1 MNPQK
6 IKELEQKIGNLLYRQ
21 TVLYNEI
28 KLMESVLDEL
38 KKRNN
43 LSSPAENTVKTP
55 TEKPTERPV
64 EKPIERPTETPAEKT
79 TETPVITAPST
90 PKPQF
95 SLPTINRPKQ
105 PSDLEKIIGES
116 WINKIGILIVI
127 IGVAIG
133 AKYSI
138 ENELISPLTRII
150 LGYMMGIGLLGFGI
164 KLKPKFEDYSA
175 VLVSGSISIFYFIT
189 YFAYSFYDLI
199 PQALAFVMMLIFT
212 VFAVFTAIKYNR
224 VVIAHIGLI
233 GAYAVPF
240 LLSSGSGRVEILFS
254 YMLIINLGILFI
266 SIKRDWKTLHYS
278 AFFFTWLIYNSW
290 FINKFIGSDLQGYEV
305 LGLGFATAF
314 FLIFYGVSLFNNI
327 ISKEK
332 LDLINVVLILLN
344 SFIYFGFGY
353 GIFNNHPTLDIYLG
367 LFTLLNAAI
376 HFAVLYFI
384 RAKKLADTPL
394 FYSSLG
400 MVFTFI
406 TIAIPIQLNGSWV
419 TLLWIAQG
427 TILFWLGK
435 TKNIPIYEKISFPIL
450 GLSFLSFL
458 EDCYSYYHP
467 INLDINAFW
476 NINFLTGILAI
487 LGYGFV
493 VYLSRKHPEPEI
505 EKHSPFNSI
514 KSFYLPALLIL
525 TAYLTFRNEIAYFF
539 DYWYE
544 SSSIDMEDVTIVS
557 IDGESSDYNSS
568 DNQYNYNI
576 NIFKNIYLLVYSLIF
591 FGGMALLNFHKFK
604 NNVLGISAIAIG
616 LLVLF
621 AAQTFGVGELGEL
634 RYAYIN
640 GGSNKYFDVSFNYIL
655 IRYPLWSSIAF
666 ALWAI
671 SKNAKSII
679 ENAKFHIFL
688 DAVIY
693 ISILNFL
700 SNELITFMD
709 IAGYQDVF
717 KLGLSILWS
726 VYSLLLVG
734 LGIYQKKKHLR
745 IFALVLFGITLAKL
759 FLYDISNLSTISK
772 TVVLIVLGLLLLT
785 ISFLY
790 NKFKDDIGDETK
802 H

>member
-1 MNPQK
+1 MDPQK
-6 IKELEQKIGNLLYRQ
+6 INELEQRIGNLLYRQ
-21 TVLYNEI
+21 SVFYKEI
-28 KLMESVLDEL
+28 KQLENELAEL
-38 KKRNN
+38 KRQNN
-43 LSSPAENTVKTP
+43 FSSVSATNTVKTP
-55 TEKPTERPV
+55 VEKPTERPA
-64 EKPIERPTETPAEKT
+64 EKPIERPTEAPAEKT

-150 LGYMMGIGLLGFGI
+150 LGYLVGVGLLGFGI
-164 KLKPKFEDYSA
+164 KLKPKFEGYSA

-189 YFAYSFYDLI
+189 YFAYSFYNLI
-199 PQALAFVMMLIFT
+199 PQILAFAMMLIFT
-212 VFAVFTAIKYNR
+212 VFTVFAAIKYNR

-240 LLSSGSGRVEILFS
+240 LLSSGSGRVDILFS

-278 AFFFTWLIYNSW
+278 AFFFTWLIYGSW
-290 FINKFIGSDLQGYEV
+290 FADKSFYSSLQGYEA
-305 LGLGFATAF
+305 LGIGFATAF

-332 LDLINVVLILLN
+332 LDKINIILILLN

-353 GIFNNHPTLDIYLG
+353 GIFNSNTKLDTYLG
-367 LFTLLNAAI
+367 LFTLFNAVI
-376 HFAVLYFI
+376 HFVVLFFI
-384 RAKKLADTPL
+384 KSKKLADSTL
-394 FYSSLG
+394 FYSTLG

-406 TIAIPIQLNGSWV
+406 TIAIPIQLDGSWV

-427 TILFWLGK
+427 TILFWIGK
-435 TKNIPIYEKISFPIL
+435 TKNIPIYEKISLPIL
-450 GLSFLSFL
+450 GLSFLSLL
-458 EDCYSYYHP
+458 EDWSFYRYA
-467 INLDINAFW
+467 NNGDIQAFW

-493 VYLSRKHPEPEI
+493 VYLSRKHAETE
-505 EKHSPFNSI
+505 ENQKFSPFNAI
-514 KSFYLPALLIL
+514 KSFYLPALLVL
-525 TAYLTFRNEIAYFF
+525 TAYLTFRNEIAYYFN
-539 DYWYE
+539 YWLE
-544 SSSIDMEDVTIVS
+544 
-557 IDGESSDYNSS
+557 NSS
-568 DNQYNYNI
+568 LKGKEISEIDDYSLYNYDI
-576 NIFKNIYLLVYSLIF
+576 NVFKNIYLIAYSLVF
-591 FGGMALLNFHKFK
+591 FGGLALLNFHKFK
-604 NNVLGISAIAIG
+604 NKVLGISAIVIG
-616 LLVLF
+616 LLTLLS
-621 AAQTFGVGELGEL
+621 AQTFGLEELGEL

-640 GGSNKYFDVSFNYIL
+640 GGSNEYFDVNFNYIL
-655 IRYPLWSSIAF
+655 VRYLLWGSVAF

-671 SKNAKSII
+671 FKNAKSII
-679 ENAKFHIFL
+679 ENTKFHIFL
-688 DAVIY
+688 EMVIH

-700 SNELITFMD
+700 SNELVTWMD
-709 IAGYQDVF
+709 IAGYQDIF

-726 VYSLLLVG
+726 VYSLLLVS
-734 LGIYQKKKHLR
+734 LGIYKKKKYLR
-745 IFALVLFGITLAKL
+745 ISALVLFGVTLAKL

-772 TVVLIVLGLLLLT
+772 TVVLIVLGLLLLI

-790 NKFKDDIGDETK
+790 NKFKDKIGDETK

>member
-1 MNPQK
+1 MDPQK
-6 IKELEQKIGNLLYRQ
+6 INELEQRIGNLLYRQ
-21 TVLYNEI
+21 SVFYKEI
-28 KLMESVLDEL
+28 KQLENELVEL
-38 KKRNN
+38 KRQSNF
-43 LSSPAENTVKTP
+43 SSVSATNTVKTP
-55 TEKPTERPV
+55 VEKPTERLV
-64 EKPIERPTETPAEKT
+64 EKPIERPTEAPAEKT

-150 LGYMMGIGLLGFGI
+150 LGYLVGIGLLSFGI
-164 KLKPKFEDYSA
+164 KLKPKFEGYSA
-175 VLVSGSISIFYFIT
+175 VLVIGSISIFYFIT
-189 YFAYSFYDLI
+189 YFAYSFYNLI
-199 PQALAFVMMLIFT
+199 PQILAFAMMLIFT
-212 VFAVFTAIKYNR
+212 VFTVFAAIKYNR

-240 LLSSGSGRVEILFS
+240 LLSSGSGRVDILFS

-278 AFFFTWLIYNSW
+278 AFFFTWLIYGSW
-290 FINKFIGSDLQGYEV
+290 FADKSFYSSLQGYEA
-305 LGLGFATAF
+305 LGIGFATAF

-332 LDLINVVLILLN
+332 LDKINIILILLN

-353 GIFNNHPTLDIYLG
+353 GIFNSNTKLDTYLG
-367 LFTLLNAAI
+367 LFTLFNAVI
-376 HFAVLYFI
+376 HFVVLFFI
-384 RAKKLADTPL
+384 KSKKLADSTL
-394 FYSSLG
+394 FYSTLG

-406 TIAIPIQLNGSWV
+406 TIAIPIQLDGSWV

-427 TILFWLGK
+427 TILFWIGK
-435 TKNIPIYEKISFPIL
+435 TKNIPIYEKISLPIL
-450 GLSFLSFL
+450 GLSFLSLL
-458 EDCYSYYHP
+458 EDWSFYRYA
-467 INLDINAFW
+467 NNGDIQAFW

-493 VYLSRKHPEPEI
+493 VYLSRKHAETE
-505 EKHSPFNSI
+505 ENQKFSPFNAI
-514 KSFYLPALLIL
+514 KSFYLPALLVL
-525 TAYLTFRNEIAYFF
+525 TAYLTFRNEIAYYFN
-539 DYWYE
+539 YWLE
-544 SSSIDMEDVTIVS
+544 
-557 IDGESSDYNSS
+557 NSS
-568 DNQYNYNI
+568 LKGKEISEIDDYSLYNYDI
-576 NIFKNIYLLVYSLIF
+576 NVFKNIYLIAYSLVF
-591 FGGMALLNFHKFK
+591 FGGLALLNFHKFK
-604 NNVLGISAIAIG
+604 NKVLGISAIVIG
-616 LLVLF
+616 LLTLLS
-621 AAQTFGVGELGEL
+621 AQTFGLEELGEL

-640 GGSNKYFDVSFNYIL
+640 GGSNEYFDVNFNYIL
-655 IRYPLWSSIAF
+655 VRYLLWGSVAF

-671 SKNAKSII
+671 FKNTKSII
-679 ENAKFHIFL
+679 ENTKFHIFL
-688 DAVIY
+688 EMVIH

-700 SNELITFMD
+700 SNELVTWMD
-709 IAGYQDVF
+709 IAGYQDIF

-726 VYSLLLVG
+726 VYSLLLVS
-734 LGIYQKKKHLR
+734 LGIYKKKKYLR
-745 IFALVLFGITLAKL
+745 ISALVLFGVTLAKL

-772 TVVLIVLGLLLLT
+772 TVVLIVLGLLLLI

-790 NKFKDDIGDETK
+790 NKFKDKISDETK

>member
-1 MNPQK
+1 MDPQK
-6 IKELEQKIGNLLYRQ
+6 INELEQRIGNLLYRQ
-21 TVLYNEI
+21 SVFYKEI
-28 KLMESVLDEL
+28 KQLENELAEL
-38 KKRNN
+38 KRQSNF
-43 LSSPAENTVKTP
+43 SSVSAVNTVKTP
-55 TEKPTERPV
+55 A
-64 EKPIERPTETPAEKT
+64 EKPIERPTEAPAEKT

-138 ENELISPLTRII
+138 ENELIGPLKRII
-150 LGYMMGIGLLGFGI
+150 LGYLVGVGLLGFGI
-164 KLKPKFEDYSA
+164 KLKPKFEGYSA

-189 YFAYSFYDLI
+189 YFAYSFYNLI
-199 PQALAFVMMLIFT
+199 PQILAFAMMLIFT
-212 VFAVFTAIKYNR
+212 VFTVFAAIKYNR

-240 LLSSGSGRVEILFS
+240 LLSSGSGRVDILFS

-278 AFFFTWLIYNSW
+278 AFFFTWLIYGSW
-290 FINKFIGSDLQGYEV
+290 FADKSFYSSLQGYEA
-305 LGLGFATAF
+305 LGIGFATAF

-332 LDLINVVLILLN
+332 LDKINIILILLN

-353 GIFNNHPTLDIYLG
+353 GIFNSNTKLDTYLG
-367 LFTLLNAAI
+367 LFTLFNAVI
-376 HFAVLYFI
+376 HFVVLFFI
-384 RAKKLADTPL
+384 KSKKLADSTL
-394 FYSSLG
+394 FYSTLG

-406 TIAIPIQLNGSWV
+406 TIAIPIQLDGSWV

-427 TILFWLGK
+427 TILFWIGK
-435 TKNIPIYEKISFPIL
+435 TKNIPIYEKISLPIL
-450 GLSFLSFL
+450 GLSFLSLL
-458 EDCYSYYHP
+458 EDWSFYRYA
-467 INLDINAFW
+467 NNGDIQAFW

-493 VYLSRKHPEPEI
+493 VSLSRKHAETE
-505 EKHSPFNSI
+505 ENQKFSPFNAI
-514 KSFYLPALLIL
+514 KSFYLPALLVL
-525 TAYLTFRNEIAYFF
+525 TAYLTFRNEIAYYFN
-539 DYWYE
+539 YWLE
-544 SSSIDMEDVTIVS
+544 
-557 IDGESSDYNSS
+557 NSS
-568 DNQYNYNI
+568 LKGKEISEIDDYSLYNYDI
-576 NIFKNIYLLVYSLIF
+576 NVFKNIYLIAYSLVF
-591 FGGMALLNFHKFK
+591 FGGLALLNFHKFK
-604 NNVLGISAIAIG
+604 NKVLGISAIVIG
-616 LLVLF
+616 LLTLLS
-621 AAQTFGVGELGEL
+621 AQTFGLEELGEL

-640 GGSNKYFDVSFNYIL
+640 GGSNEYFDVNFNYIL
-655 IRYPLWSSIAF
+655 VRYLLWSTIGF
-666 ALWAI
+666 TLWVI
-671 SKNAKSII
+671 FKNTKSII
-679 ENAKFHIFL
+679 ENTKFHIFL
-688 DAVIY
+688 EMVIH

-700 SNELITFMD
+700 SNELVTWMD
-709 IAGYQDVF
+709 IAGYQDIF

-726 VYSLLLVG
+726 VYSLLLVS
-734 LGIYQKKKHLR
+734 LGIYKKKKYLR
-745 IFALVLFGITLAKL
+745 ISALVLFGVTLAKL

-772 TVVLIVLGLLLLT
+772 TVVLIVLGLLLLI

-790 NKFKDDIGDETK
+790 NKFKDKIGDETK

>member
-1 MNPQK
+1 MDPQK
-6 IKELEQKIGNLLYRQ
+6 INELEQRIGNLLYRQ
-21 TVLYNEI
+21 SVFYKEI
-28 KLMESVLDEL
+28 KQLENELAEL
-38 KKRNN
+38 KRQNN
-43 LSSPAENTVKTP
+43 FSSVSATNTVKTP
-55 TEKPTERPV
+55 VEKPTERPA
-64 EKPIERPTETPAEKT
+64 EKPIERPTEAPAEKT

-150 LGYMMGIGLLGFGI
+150 LGYLVGVGLLGFGI
-164 KLKPKFEDYSA
+164 KLKPKFEGYSA

-189 YFAYSFYDLI
+189 YFAYSFYNLI
-199 PQALAFVMMLIFT
+199 PQVLAFVMMLIFT
-212 VFAVFTAIKYNR
+212 VFTVFAAIKYNR

-240 LLSSGSGRVEILFS
+240 LLSSGSGRVDILFS

-278 AFFFTWLIYNSW
+278 AFFFTWLIYGSW
-290 FINKFIGSDLQGYEV
+290 FADKSFYSSLQGYEA
-305 LGLGFATAF
+305 LGTGFATAF

-332 LDLINVVLILLN
+332 LDKINIILILLN

-353 GIFNNHPTLDIYLG
+353 GIFNSNTKLDTYLG
-367 LFTLLNAAI
+367 LFTLFNAVI
-376 HFAVLYFI
+376 HFVVLFFI
-384 RAKKLADTPL
+384 KSKKLADSTL
-394 FYSSLG
+394 FYSTLG

-406 TIAIPIQLNGSWV
+406 TIAIPIQLDGSWV

-427 TILFWLGK
+427 TILFWIGK
-435 TKNIPIYEKISFPIL
+435 TKNIPIYEKISLPIL
-450 GLSFLSFL
+450 GLSFFSLL
-458 EDCYSYYHP
+458 EDWRFYHYVN
-467 INLDINAFW
+467 NLDVHAFW

-493 VYLSRKHPEPEI
+493 VYLSRKHAETE
-505 EKHSPFNSI
+505 ENQKFSPFNAI

-525 TAYLTFRNEIAYFF
+525 TAYLTFRNEIAYYFN
-539 DYWYE
+539 YWLE
-544 SSSIDMEDVTIVS
+544 
-557 IDGESSDYNSS
+557 NSS
-568 DNQYNYNI
+568 LKGKEISEIDEYSLYNYDI
-576 NIFKNIYLLVYSLIF
+576 NVFKNIYLIAYSLVF
-591 FGGMALLNFHKFK
+591 FGGLALLNFHKFK
-604 NNVLGISAIAIG
+604 NKVLGISAIVIG
-616 LLVLF
+616 LLTLLS
-621 AAQTFGVGELGEL
+621 AQTFGLEELGEL

-640 GGSNKYFDVSFNYIL
+640 GGSNEYFDVNFNYIL
-655 IRYPLWSSIAF
+655 VRYLLWGSVAF

-671 SKNAKSII
+671 FKNTKSII
-679 ENAKFHIFL
+679 ENTKFHIFL
-688 DAVIY
+688 EMVIH

-700 SNELITFMD
+700 SNELVTWMD
-709 IAGYQDVF
+709 IAGYQDIF

-726 VYSLLLVG
+726 VYSLLLVS
-734 LGIYQKKKHLR
+734 LGIYKKKKYLR
-745 IFALVLFGITLAKL
+745 ISALVLFGVTLAKL

-772 TVVLIVLGLLLLT
+772 TVVLIVLGLLLLI

-790 NKFKDDIGDETK
+790 NKFKDKIGDETK

>member
-1 MNPQK
+1 MDPQK
-6 IKELEQKIGNLLYRQ
+6 INELEQRIGNLLYRQ
-21 TVLYNEI
+21 SVFYKEI
-28 KLMESVLDEL
+28 KQLENELAEL
-38 KKRNN
+38 KRQSNF
-43 LSSPAENTVKTP
+43 SSVSAANTVKTP
-55 TEKPTERPV
+55 AEKPTERPV

-150 LGYMMGIGLLGFGI
+150 LGYLMGIGLLGFGI
-164 KLKPKFEDYSA
+164 KLKPKFEGYSA

-189 YFAYSFYDLI
+189 YFAYSFYNLI
-199 PQALAFVMMLIFT
+199 PQILAFAMMLIFT
-212 VFAVFTAIKYNR
+212 VFTVFAAIKYNR

-240 LLSSGSGRVEILFS
+240 LLSSGSGRVDILFS

-278 AFFFTWLIYNSW
+278 AFFFTWLIYGSW
-290 FINKFIGSDLQGYEV
+290 FADKSFYSSLQGYEA
-305 LGLGFATAF
+305 LGIGFATAF

-332 LDLINVVLILLN
+332 LDKINIILILLN

-353 GIFNNHPTLDIYLG
+353 GIFNSNTKLDTYIG
-367 LFTLLNAAI
+367 LFTLFNAVI
-376 HFAVLYFI
+376 HFVVLFFI
-384 RAKKLADTPL
+384 KSKKLADSTL
-394 FYSSLG
+394 FYSTLG

-406 TIAIPIQLNGSWV
+406 TIAIPIQLDGSWV

-427 TILFWLGK
+427 TILFWIGK
-435 TKNIPIYEKISFPIL
+435 TKNIPIYEKISLPIL
-450 GLSFLSFL
+450 GLSFLSLL
-458 EDCYSYYHP
+458 EDWSFYRYA
-467 INLDINAFW
+467 NNGDIQAFW

-493 VYLSRKHPEPEI
+493 VYLSRKHDETE
-505 EKHSPFNSI
+505 ENQKFSPFNAI
-514 KSFYLPALLIL
+514 KSFYLPALLVL
-525 TAYLTFRNEIAYFF
+525 TAYLTFRNEIAYYFN
-539 DYWYE
+539 YWLE
-544 SSSIDMEDVTIVS
+544 
-557 IDGESSDYNSS
+557 NSS
-568 DNQYNYNI
+568 LKGKEISEIDDYSLYNYDI
-576 NIFKNIYLLVYSLIF
+576 NVFKNIYLIAYSLVF
-591 FGGMALLNFHKFK
+591 FGGLALLNFHKFK
-604 NNVLGISAIAIG
+604 NKVLGISAIVIG
-616 LLVLF
+616 LLTLLS
-621 AAQTFGVGELGEL
+621 AQTFGLEELGEL

-640 GGSNKYFDVSFNYIL
+640 GGSNEYFDVNFNYIL
-655 IRYPLWSSIAF
+655 VRYLLWGSVAF

-671 SKNAKSII
+671 FKNTKSII
-679 ENAKFHIFL
+679 ENTKFHIFL
-688 DAVIY
+688 EMVIH

-700 SNELITFMD
+700 SNELVTWMD
-709 IAGYQDVF
+709 IAGYQDIF

-726 VYSLLLVG
+726 VYSLLLVS
-734 LGIYQKKKHLR
+734 LGIYKKKKYLR
-745 IFALVLFGITLAKL
+745 ISALVLFGVTLAKL

-772 TVVLIVLGLLLLT
+772 TVVLIVLGLLLLI

-790 NKFKDDIGDETK
+790 NKFKDKIGDETK

>member
-1 MNPQK
+1 MDPQK
-6 IKELEQKIGNLLYRQ
+6 INELEQRIGNLLYRQ
-21 TVLYNEI
+21 SVFYKEI
-28 KLMESVLDEL
+28 KQLENELAEL
-38 KKRNN
+38 KRQSNF
-43 LSSPAENTVKTP
+43 SSVSATNTVKTP
-55 TEKPTERPV
+55 AEKPTERPV

-127 IGVAIG
+127 SGVAIG

-138 ENELISPLTRII
+138 ENEVISPLTRII
-150 LGYMMGIGLLGFGI
+150 LGYLVGIGLLGFGI
-164 KLKPKFEDYSA
+164 KLKPKFEGYSA

-189 YFAYSFYDLI
+189 YFAYSFYNLI
-199 PQALAFVMMLIFT
+199 PQILAFAMMLIFT
-212 VFAVFTAIKYNR
+212 VFTVFAAIKYNR

-240 LLSSGSGRVEILFS
+240 LLSSGSGRVDILFS

-278 AFFFTWLIYNSW
+278 AFFFTWLIYGSW
-290 FINKFIGSDLQGYEV
+290 FADKSFYSSLQGYEA
-305 LGLGFATAF
+305 LGIGFATAF

-332 LDLINVVLILLN
+332 LDKINIILILLN

-353 GIFNNHPTLDIYLG
+353 GIFNSNTKLDTYLG
-367 LFTLLNAAI
+367 LFTLFNAVI
-376 HFAVLYFI
+376 HFVVLFFI
-384 RAKKLADTPL
+384 KSKKLADSTL
-394 FYSSLG
+394 FYSTLG

-406 TIAIPIQLNGSWV
+406 TIAIPIQLDGSWV

-427 TILFWLGK
+427 TILFWIGK
-435 TKNIPIYEKISFPIL
+435 TKNIPIYEKISLPIL
-450 GLSFLSFL
+450 GLSFLSLL
-458 EDCYSYYHP
+458 EDWSFYRYA
-467 INLDINAFW
+467 NNGDIQAFW

-493 VYLSRKHPEPEI
+493 VYLSRKHAETE
-505 EKHSPFNSI
+505 ENQKFSPFNAI
-514 KSFYLPALLIL
+514 KSFYLPALLVL
-525 TAYLTFRNEIAYFF
+525 TAYLTFRNEIAYYFN
-539 DYWYE
+539 YWLE
-544 SSSIDMEDVTIVS
+544 
-557 IDGESSDYNSS
+557 NSS
-568 DNQYNYNI
+568 LKGKEISEIDDYSLYNYDI
-576 NIFKNIYLLVYSLIF
+576 NIFKNIYLLAYSLVF
-591 FGGMALLNFHKFK
+591 FGGLALLNFHKFK
-604 NNVLGISAIAIG
+604 NKVLGISAIVIG
-616 LLVLF
+616 LLTLLSV
-621 AAQTFGVGELGEL
+621 QTFGLEELGEL

-640 GGSNKYFDVSFNYIL
+640 GGSNKYFDINFNYIL
-655 IRYPLWSSIAF
+655 VRYLLWGSVAF

-671 SKNAKSII
+671 FKNTKSII
-679 ENAKFHIFL
+679 ENTKFHIFL
-688 DAVIY
+688 EMVIH

-700 SNELITFMD
+700 SNELVTWMD
-709 IAGYQDVF
+709 IAGYQDIF

-726 VYSLLLVG
+726 VYSLLLVS
-734 LGIYQKKKHLR
+734 LGIYKKKKYLR
-745 IFALVLFGITLAKL
+745 IYALVLFGVTLAKL

-772 TVVLIVLGLLLLT
+772 TIVLIVLGLLLLI

-790 NKFKDDIGDETK
+790 NKFKDKISDETK

>member
-1 MNPQK
+1 MDPQK
-6 IKELEQKIGNLLYRQ
+6 INELEQRIGNLLYRQ
-21 TVLYNEI
+21 SVFYKEI
-28 KLMESVLDEL
+28 KQLENELAEL
-38 KKRNN
+38 KRQSNF
-43 LSSPAENTVKTP
+43 SSVSAANTVKTP
-55 TEKPTERPV
+55 AEKPTERPV

-150 LGYMMGIGLLGFGI
+150 LGYLVGIGLLGFGI
-164 KLKPKFEDYSA
+164 KLKPKFEGYSA

-189 YFAYSFYDLI
+189 YFAYSFYNLI
-199 PQALAFVMMLIFT
+199 PQILAFAMMLIFT
-212 VFAVFTAIKYNR
+212 VFTVFAAIKYNR

-240 LLSSGSGRVEILFS
+240 LLSSGSGRVDILFS

-278 AFFFTWLIYNSW
+278 AFFFTWLIYGSW
-290 FINKFIGSDLQGYEV
+290 FADKSFYSSLQGYEA
-305 LGLGFATAF
+305 LGIGFATAF

-332 LDLINVVLILLN
+332 LDKINIILILLN

-353 GIFNNHPTLDIYLG
+353 GIFNSNTKLDTYLG
-367 LFTLLNAAI
+367 LFTLFNAVI
-376 HFAVLYFI
+376 HFVVLFFI
-384 RAKKLADTPL
+384 KSKKLADSTL
-394 FYSSLG
+394 FYSTLG

-406 TIAIPIQLNGSWV
+406 TIAIPIQLDGSWV

-427 TILFWLGK
+427 TILFWIGK
-435 TKNIPIYEKISFPIL
+435 TKNIPIYEKISLPIL
-450 GLSFLSFL
+450 GLSFLSLL
-458 EDCYSYYHP
+458 EDWSFYRYA
-467 INLDINAFW
+467 NNGDIQAFW

-493 VYLSRKHPEPEI
+493 VYLSRKHAETE
-505 EKHSPFNSI
+505 ENQKFSPFNAI
-514 KSFYLPALLIL
+514 KSFYLPALLVL
-525 TAYLTFRNEIAYFF
+525 TAYLTFRNEIAYYFN
-539 DYWYE
+539 YWYE
-544 SSSIDMEDVTIVS
+544 SSSLKGKEISEID
-557 IDGESSDYNSS
+557 DYSL
-568 DNQYNYNI
+568 YNYDI
-576 NIFKNIYLLVYSLIF
+576 NVFKNIYLIAYSLVF
-591 FGGMALLNFHKFK
+591 FGGLALLNFHKFK
-604 NNVLGISAIAIG
+604 NKVLGISAIVIG
-616 LLVLF
+616 LLTLLS
-621 AAQTFGVGELGEL
+621 AQTFGLEELGEL

-640 GGSNKYFDVSFNYIL
+640 EGSNEYFDVNFNYIL
-655 IRYPLWSSIAF
+655 VRYLLWGSVAF

-671 SKNAKSII
+671 FKNTKSII
-679 ENAKFHIFL
+679 ENTKFHIFL
-688 DAVIY
+688 EMVIH

-700 SNELITFMD
+700 SNELVTWMD
-709 IAGYQDVF
+709 IAGYQDIF

-726 VYSLLLVG
+726 VYSLLLVS
-734 LGIYQKKKHLR
+734 LGIYKKKKYLR
-745 IFALVLFGITLAKL
+745 ISALVLFGVTLAKL

-772 TVVLIVLGLLLLT
+772 TVVLIVLGLLLLI

-790 NKFKDDIGDETK
+790 NKFKDKISDETK

>member
-1 MNPQK
+1 MDPQK
-6 IKELEQKIGNLLYRQ
+6 INELEQRIGNLLYRQ
-21 TVLYNEI
+21 SVFYKEI
-28 KLMESVLDEL
+28 KQLENELAEL
-38 KKRNN
+38 KRQSNF
-43 LSSPAENTVKTP
+43 SSVSAANTVKTP
-55 TEKPTERPV
+55 VEKPTERPA
-64 EKPIERPTETPAEKT
+64 EKPTERPTEAPAEKT

-150 LGYMMGIGLLGFGI
+150 LGYLVGIGLLGFGI
-164 KLKPKFEDYSA
+164 KLKPKFEGYSA

-189 YFAYSFYDLI
+189 YFAYSFYNLI
-199 PQALAFVMMLIFT
+199 PQILAFVIMLIFT
-212 VFAVFTAIKYNR
+212 VFTVFAAIKYNR

-240 LLSSGSGRVEILFS
+240 LLSSGSGRVDILFS

-278 AFFFTWLIYNSW
+278 AFFFTWLIYGSW
-290 FINKFIGSDLQGYEV
+290 FADKSFYSSLQGYEA
-305 LGLGFATAF
+305 LGIGFATAF

-332 LDLINVVLILLN
+332 LDKINIILILLN

-353 GIFNNHPTLDIYLG
+353 GIFNSNTKLDTYLG
-367 LFTLLNAAI
+367 LFTLFNAVI
-376 HFAVLYFI
+376 HFVVLFFI
-384 RAKKLADTPL
+384 KSKKLADSTL
-394 FYSSLG
+394 FYSTLG

-406 TIAIPIQLNGSWV
+406 TIAIPIQLDGSWV

-427 TILFWLGK
+427 TILVWIGK
-435 TKNIPIYEKISFPIL
+435 TKNIPIYEKISLPIL
-450 GLSFLSFL
+450 GLSFLSLL
-458 EDCYSYYHP
+458 EDWSFYRYA
-467 INLDINAFW
+467 NNGDIQAFW

-493 VYLSRKHPEPEI
+493 VYLSRKHAETE
-505 EKHSPFNSI
+505 ENQKFSPFNAI
-514 KSFYLPALLIL
+514 KSFYLPALLVL
-525 TAYLTFRNEIAYFF
+525 TAYLTFRNEIAYYFN
-539 DYWYE
+539 YWYE
-544 SSSIDMEDVTIVS
+544 SSSLKGKEISEID
-557 IDGESSDYNSS
+557 DYSL
-568 DNQYNYNI
+568 YNYDI
-576 NIFKNIYLLVYSLIF
+576 NVFKNIYLIAYSLVF
-591 FGGMALLNFHKFK
+591 FGGLALLNFHKFK
-604 NNVLGISAIAIG
+604 NKVLGISAIVIG
-616 LLVLF
+616 LLTLLS
-621 AAQTFGVGELGEL
+621 AQTFGLEELGEL

-640 GGSNKYFDVSFNYIL
+640 GGSNEYFDVNFNYIL
-655 IRYPLWSSIAF
+655 VRYLLWGSVAF

-671 SKNAKSII
+671 FKNTKSII
-679 ENAKFHIFL
+679 ENTKFHIFL
-688 DAVIY
+688 EMVIH

-700 SNELITFMD
+700 SNELVTWMD
-709 IAGYQDVF
+709 IAGYQDIF

-726 VYSLLLVG
+726 VYSLLLVS
-734 LGIYQKKKHLR
+734 LGIYKKKKYLR
-745 IFALVLFGITLAKL
+745 ISALVLFGVTLAKL

-772 TVVLIVLGLLLLT
+772 TIVLIVLGLLLLI

-790 NKFKDDIGDETK
+790 NKFKDKIGDETK

>member
-6 IKELEQKIGNLLYRQ
+6 INELEQKIGNLLYRQ
-21 TVLYNEI
+21 TAIYNEI
-28 KLMESVLDEL
+28 KQLENVLAEL
-38 KKRNN
+38 KRQSNF
-43 LSSPAENTVKTP
+43 SSVSATNTVKTP
-55 TEKPTERPV
+55 TEKP
-64 EKPIERPTETPAEKT
+64 IERPTEAPAEKT

-116 WINKIGILIVI
+116 WINKIGILIVV

-150 LGYMMGIGLLGFGI
+150 LGYLVGVGLLGFGI
-164 KLKPKFEDYSA
+164 KLKPKFEGYSA

-189 YFAYSFYDLI
+189 YFAYSFYNLI
-199 PQALAFVMMLIFT
+199 PQILAFAMMLIFT
-212 VFAVFTAIKYNR
+212 VFTVFAAIKYNR

-240 LLSSGSGRVEILFS
+240 LLSSGSGRVDILFS

-266 SIKRDWKTLHYS
+266 SIKIDWKTLHYS
-278 AFFFTWLIYNSW
+278 AFFFTWLIYGSW
-290 FINKFIGSDLQGYEV
+290 FADKSFYSSLQGYEA
-305 LGLGFATAF
+305 LGIGFATAF
-314 FLIFYGVSLFNNI
+314 FLVFYGVSLFNNI

-332 LDLINVVLILLN
+332 LDKVNIILILLN
-344 SFIYFGFGY
+344 SFIYFGFGF
-353 GIFNNHPTLDIYLG
+353 GIFNGHNVLDSYLG
-367 LFTLLNAAI
+367 LFTLFNAVI
-376 HFAVLYFI
+376 HFAVLFFI
-384 RAKKLADTPL
+384 KSKKLADSTL
-394 FYSSLG
+394 FYSTLA

-406 TIAIPIQLNGSWV
+406 TIAIPIQLDGNWV
-419 TLLWIAQG
+419 TLMWTAQG

-435 TKNIPIYEKISFPIL
+435 TKKISIYEKISLPIL
-450 GLSFLSFL
+450 GLAFISFL
-458 EDCYSYYHP
+458 EDWSRYRYAVD
-467 INLDINAFW
+467 LDIYAFW
-476 NINFLTGILAI
+476 NINFLTGVFAV

-493 VYLSRKHPEPEI
+493 VYLSRKHAETE
-505 EKHSPFNSI
+505 ENQKFSPFNAI
-514 KSFYLPALLIL
+514 KSFYLPALLVL
-525 TAYLTFRNEIAYFF
+525 TAYLTFRNEIGYFF

-544 SSSIDMEDVTIVS
+544 SSSVFVREKGDE
-557 IDGESSDYNSS
+557 YNE
-568 DNQYNYNI
+568 YNNDI
-576 NIFKNIYLLVYSLIF
+576 GIFRNIYLLVYSLVF

-604 NNVLGISAIAIG
+604 NKVLGVSSIVIE

-621 AAQTFGVGELGEL
+621 AAQTYGLGELGDL
-634 RYAYIN
+634 RYSYID
-640 GGSNKYFDVSFNYIL
+640 GHYSKYFDVSINYIL
-655 IRYPLWSSIAF
+655 IRYPLWAAAGF

-671 SKNAKSII
+671 FKNAKTQL
-679 ENAKFHIFL
+679 ENTKFHVFL
-688 DAVIY
+688 EAVIH

-700 SNELITFMD
+700 SNELVTWLD
-709 IAGYQDVF
+709 IAGYQDIF

-726 VYSLLLVG
+726 VYSLILVS
-734 LGIYQKKKHLR
+734 LGIYKKKKHLR

-772 TVVLIVLGLLLLT
+772 TIVLIILGLLLLI

-790 NKFKDDIGDETK
+790 NKFKDKIGDETK
-802 H
+802 N

>member
-1 MNPQK
+1 MDPQK
-6 IKELEQKIGNLLYRQ
+6 INELEQRIGNLLYRQ
-21 TVLYNEI
+21 SVFYKEI
-28 KLMESVLDEL
+28 KQLENELAEL
-38 KKRNN
+38 KRQNN
-43 LSSPAENTVKTP
+43 FSSVSATNTVKTP
-55 TEKPTERPV
+55 VEKPTERPA
-64 EKPIERPTETPAEKT
+64 EKPIERPTEAPAEKT

-150 LGYMMGIGLLGFGI
+150 LGYLVGIGLLGFGI
-164 KLKPKFEDYSA
+164 KLKPKFEGYSA

-189 YFAYSFYDLI
+189 YFAYSFYNLI
-199 PQALAFVMMLIFT
+199 PQILAFAMMLIFT
-212 VFAVFTAIKYNR
+212 VFTVFAAIKYNR

-240 LLSSGSGRVEILFS
+240 LLSSGSGRVDILFS

-278 AFFFTWLIYNSW
+278 AFFFTWLIYGSW
-290 FINKFIGSDLQGYEV
+290 FADKSFYSSLQGYEA
-305 LGLGFATAF
+305 LGIGFATAF

-332 LDLINVVLILLN
+332 LDKINIILILLN

-353 GIFNNHPTLDIYLG
+353 GIFNSNTKLDTYLG
-367 LFTLLNAAI
+367 LFTLFNAVI
-376 HFAVLYFI
+376 HFVVLFFI
-384 RAKKLADTPL
+384 KSKKLADSTL
-394 FYSSLG
+394 FYSTLG

-406 TIAIPIQLNGSWV
+406 TIAIPIQLDGSWV

-427 TILFWLGK
+427 TILFWIGK
-435 TKNIPIYEKISFPIL
+435 TKNIPIYEKISLPIL
-450 GLSFLSFL
+450 GLSFLSLL
-458 EDCYSYYHP
+458 EDWSFYRYA
-467 INLDINAFW
+467 NNGDIQAFW

-493 VYLSRKHPEPEI
+493 VYLSRKHAETE
-505 EKHSPFNSI
+505 ENQKFSPFNAI
-514 KSFYLPALLIL
+514 KSFYLPALLVL
-525 TAYLTFRNEIAYFF
+525 TAYLTFRNEIAYYFN
-539 DYWYE
+539 YWLE
-544 SSSIDMEDVTIVS
+544 
-557 IDGESSDYNSS
+557 NSS
-568 DNQYNYNI
+568 LKGKEISEIDEYSLYNYDI
-576 NIFKNIYLLVYSLIF
+576 NVFKNIYLLAYSLVF
-591 FGGMALLNFHKFK
+591 FGGLALLNFHKFK
-604 NNVLGISAIAIG
+604 NKVLGISAIVIG
-616 LLVLF
+616 LLTLLS
-621 AAQTFGVGELGEL
+621 AQTFGLEELGEL

-640 GGSNKYFDVSFNYIL
+640 GGSNEYFDVNFNYIL
-655 IRYPLWSSIAF
+655 VRYLLWGSVAF

-671 SKNAKSII
+671 FKNTKSII
-679 ENAKFHIFL
+679 ENTKFHIFL
-688 DAVIY
+688 EMVIH

-700 SNELITFMD
+700 SNELVTWMD
-709 IAGYQDVF
+709 IAGYQDIF

-726 VYSLLLVG
+726 VYSLLLVS
-734 LGIYQKKKHLR
+734 LGIYKKKKYLR
-745 IFALVLFGITLAKL
+745 ISALVLFGVTLAKL

-772 TVVLIVLGLLLLT
+772 TVVLIVLGLLLLI

-790 NKFKDDIGDETK
+790 NKFKDKIGDETK

>member
-1 MNPQK
+1 MDPQK
-6 IKELEQKIGNLLYRQ
+6 INELEQRIGNLLYRQ
-21 TVLYNEI
+21 SVFYKEI
-28 KLMESVLDEL
+28 KQLENELAEL
-38 KKRNN
+38 KRQSNF
-43 LSSPAENTVKTP
+43 SSVSAVNTVKTP
-55 TEKPTERPV
+55 VEKPTERP
-64 EKPIERPTETPAEKT
+64 AEK
-79 TETPVITAPST
+79 PVITAPST

-95 SLPTINRPKQ
+95 SLLTINKPKQ

-150 LGYMMGIGLLGFGI
+150 LGYLVGVGLLGFGI
-164 KLKPKFEDYSA
+164 KLKPKFEGYSA

-189 YFAYSFYDLI
+189 YFAYSFYNLI
-199 PQALAFVMMLIFT
+199 PQILAFVMMLIFT
-212 VFAVFTAIKYNR
+212 VFTVFAAIKYNR

-240 LLSSGSGRVEILFS
+240 LLSSGSGRVDILFS

-278 AFFFTWLIYNSW
+278 AFFFTWLIYGSW
-290 FINKFIGSDLQGYEV
+290 FADKSFYSSLQGYEA
-305 LGLGFATAF
+305 LGIGFATAF

-332 LDLINVVLILLN
+332 VDKINIILILLN

-353 GIFNNHPTLDIYLG
+353 GIFNSNTKLDTYLG
-367 LFTLLNAAI
+367 LFTLFNAVI
-376 HFAVLYFI
+376 HFVVLFFI
-384 RAKKLADTPL
+384 KSKKLADSTL
-394 FYSSLG
+394 FYSTLG

-406 TIAIPIQLNGSWV
+406 TIAIPIQLDGSWV

-427 TILFWLGK
+427 TILFWIGK
-435 TKNIPIYEKISFPIL
+435 TKNIPIYEKISLPIL
-450 GLSFLSFL
+450 GLSFLSLL
-458 EDCYSYYHP
+458 EDWSFYRYA
-467 INLDINAFW
+467 NNGDIQAFW

-493 VYLSRKHPEPEI
+493 VYLSRKHAETE
-505 EKHSPFNSI
+505 ENQKFSPFNAI
-514 KSFYLPALLIL
+514 KSFYLPALLVL
-525 TAYLTFRNEIAYFF
+525 TAYLTFRNEIAYYFN
-539 DYWYE
+539 YWLE
-544 SSSIDMEDVTIVS
+544 
-557 IDGESSDYNSS
+557 NSS
-568 DNQYNYNI
+568 LKGKEISEIDEYSLYNYDI
-576 NIFKNIYLLVYSLIF
+576 NVFKNIYLIAYSLVF
-591 FGGMALLNFHKFK
+591 FGGLALLNFHKFK
-604 NNVLGISAIAIG
+604 NKVLGISAIVIG
-616 LLVLF
+616 LLTLLS
-621 AAQTFGVGELGEL
+621 AQTFGLEELGEL

-640 GGSNKYFDVSFNYIL
+640 RGSNEYFDVNFNYIL
-655 IRYPLWSSIAF
+655 VRYLLWGSVAF

-671 SKNAKSII
+671 FKNAKSII
-679 ENAKFHIFL
+679 ENTKFHIFL
-688 DAVIY
+688 EMVIH

-700 SNELITFMD
+700 SNELVTWMD
-709 IAGYQDVF
+709 IAGYQDIF

-726 VYSLLLVG
+726 VYSLLLVS
-734 LGIYQKKKHLR
+734 LGIYKKKKYLR
-745 IFALVLFGITLAKL
+745 ISALVLFGVTLAKL

-772 TVVLIVLGLLLLT
+772 TVVLIVLGLLLLI

-790 NKFKDDIGDETK
+790 NKFKDKISDETK

>member
-1 MNPQK
+1 MDPQK
-6 IKELEQKIGNLLYRQ
+6 INELEQRIGNLLYRQ
-21 TVLYNEI
+21 SVFYKEI
-28 KLMESVLDEL
+28 KQLENELAEL
-38 KKRNN
+38 KRQSNF
-43 LSSPAENTVKTP
+43 SSVSATNTVKTP
-55 TEKPTERPV
+55 AEKPTER
-64 EKPIERPTETPAEKT
+64 
-79 TETPVITAPST
+79 PVITAPST

-150 LGYMMGIGLLGFGI
+150 LGYLVGVGLLGFGI
-164 KLKPKFEDYSA
+164 KLKPKFEGYSA

-189 YFAYSFYDLI
+189 YFAYSFYNLI
-199 PQALAFVMMLIFT
+199 PQILAFAMMLIFT
-212 VFAVFTAIKYNR
+212 VFTVFAAIKYNR

-240 LLSSGSGRVEILFS
+240 LLSSGSGRVDILFS

-278 AFFFTWLIYNSW
+278 AFFFTWLIYGSW
-290 FINKFIGSDLQGYEV
+290 FADKSFYSSLQGYEA
-305 LGLGFATAF
+305 LGIGFATAF

-332 LDLINVVLILLN
+332 LDKINIILILLN

-353 GIFNNHPTLDIYLG
+353 GIFNSNTKLDTYLG
-367 LFTLLNAAI
+367 LFTLFNAVI
-376 HFAVLYFI
+376 HFVVLFFI
-384 RAKKLADTPL
+384 KSKKLADSTL
-394 FYSSLG
+394 FYSTLG

-406 TIAIPIQLNGSWV
+406 TIAIPIQLDGSWV

-427 TILFWLGK
+427 TILFWIGK
-435 TKNIPIYEKISFPIL
+435 TKNIPIYEKISLPIL
-450 GLSFLSFL
+450 GLSFLSLL
-458 EDCYSYYHP
+458 EDWSFYRYA
-467 INLDINAFW
+467 NNGDIQAFW

-493 VYLSRKHPEPEI
+493 VYLSRKHAETE
-505 EKHSPFNSI
+505 ENQKFSPFNAI
-514 KSFYLPALLIL
+514 KSFYLPALLVL
-525 TAYLTFRNEIAYFF
+525 TAYLTFRNEIAYYFN
-539 DYWYE
+539 YWLE
-544 SSSIDMEDVTIVS
+544 
-557 IDGESSDYNSS
+557 NSS
-568 DNQYNYNI
+568 LKGKEISEIDDYSLYNYDI
-576 NIFKNIYLLVYSLIF
+576 NVFKNIYLIAYSLVF
-591 FGGMALLNFHKFK
+591 FGGLALLNFHKFK
-604 NNVLGISAIAIG
+604 NKVLGISAIVIG
-616 LLVLF
+616 LLTLLS
-621 AAQTFGVGELGEL
+621 AQTFGLEELGEL

-640 GGSNKYFDVSFNYIL
+640 GGSNEYFDVNFNYIL
-655 IRYPLWSSIAF
+655 VRYLLWGSVAF

-671 SKNAKSII
+671 FKNAKSII
-679 ENAKFHIFL
+679 ENTKFHIFL
-688 DAVIY
+688 EMVIH

-700 SNELITFMD
+700 SNELVTWMD
-709 IAGYQDVF
+709 IAGYQDIF

-726 VYSLLLVG
+726 VYSLLLVS
-734 LGIYQKKKHLR
+734 LGIYKKKKYLR
-745 IFALVLFGITLAKL
+745 ISALVLFGVTLAKL

-772 TVVLIVLGLLLLT
+772 TVVLIVLGLLLLI

-790 NKFKDDIGDETK
+790 NKFKDKIGDETK

>member
-55 TEKPTERPV
+55 AEKPAEKPV
-64 EKPIERPTETPAEKT
+64 EKP

-127 IGVAIG
+127 IGVGIG

-199 PQALAFVMMLIFT
+199 PQALAFVTMLIFT
-212 VFAVFTAIKYNR
+212 AFGVFTAIKYNR

-240 LLSSGSGRVEILFS
+240 LLSSSSGRADILFS

-290 FINKFIGSDLQGYEV
+290 FINKFISSDLQGYEA

-376 HFAVLYFI
+376 HFTVLYFI

-406 TIAIPIQLNGSWV
+406 TIAIPIQLDGSWV
-419 TLLWIAQG
+419 TLLWIVQG
-427 TILFWLGK
+427 TVLFWLGK
-435 TKNIPIYEKISFPIL
+435 TKNIPIYEKISLPIL
-450 GLSFLSFL
+450 GLSFFSFL

-487 LGYGFV
+487 LGYSFA

-525 TAYLTFRNEIAYFF
+525 TAYLTFRNEIVYFF
-539 DYWYE
+539 DYWHE
-544 SSSIDMEDVTIVS
+544 STSLKGKEI
-557 IDGESSDYNSS
+557 GETDEFSL
-568 DNQYNYNI
+568 YNYDI
-576 NIFKNIYLLVYSLIF
+576 EIFKNIYLLVYSLIF
-591 FGGMALLNFHKFK
+591 FGGMALLNFYKFK

-634 RYAYIN
+634 RYSYIN

>member
-1 MNPQK
+1 MDPQK
-6 IKELEQKIGNLLYRQ
+6 INELEQRIGNLLYRQ
-21 TVLYNEI
+21 SVFYKEI
-28 KLMESVLDEL
+28 KQLENELAEL
-38 KKRNN
+38 KRQSNF
-43 LSSPAENTVKTP
+43 SSVSATNTVKTP
-55 TEKPTERPV
+55 VEKPTERPV
-64 EKPIERPTETPAEKT
+64 EKPVEKPIERPTEAPAEKT

-150 LGYMMGIGLLGFGI
+150 LGYLVGIGLLGFGI
-164 KLKPKFEDYSA
+164 KLKPKFEGYSA

-189 YFAYSFYDLI
+189 YFAYSFYNLI
-199 PQALAFVMMLIFT
+199 PQILAFAMMLIFT
-212 VFAVFTAIKYNR
+212 VFTVFAAIKYNR

-240 LLSSGSGRVEILFS
+240 LLSSGSGRVDILFS

-278 AFFFTWLIYNSW
+278 AFFFTWLIYGSW
-290 FINKFIGSDLQGYEV
+290 FADKSFYSSLQGYEA
-305 LGLGFATAF
+305 LGIGFATAF

-332 LDLINVVLILLN
+332 LDKINIILILLN

-353 GIFNNHPTLDIYLG
+353 GIFNSNTKLDTYLG
-367 LFTLLNAAI
+367 LFTLFNAVI
-376 HFAVLYFI
+376 HFVVLFFI
-384 RAKKLADTPL
+384 KSKKLADSTL
-394 FYSSLG
+394 FYSTLG

-406 TIAIPIQLNGSWV
+406 TIAIPIQLDGSWV

-427 TILFWLGK
+427 TILFWIGK
-435 TKNIPIYEKISFPIL
+435 TKNIPIYEKISLPIL
-450 GLSFLSFL
+450 GLSFLSLL
-458 EDCYSYYHP
+458 EDWSFYRYA
-467 INLDINAFW
+467 NNGDIQAFW

-493 VYLSRKHPEPEI
+493 VYLSRKHAETE
-505 EKHSPFNSI
+505 ENQKFSPFNAI
-514 KSFYLPALLIL
+514 KSFYLPALLVL
-525 TAYLTFRNEIAYFF
+525 TAYLTFRNEIAYYFN
-539 DYWYE
+539 YWYE
-544 SSSIDMEDVTIVS
+544 SSSLKGKEISEID
-557 IDGESSDYNSS
+557 DYSL
-568 DNQYNYNI
+568 YNYDI
-576 NIFKNIYLLVYSLIF
+576 NVFKNIYLIAYSLVF
-591 FGGMALLNFHKFK
+591 FGGLALLNFHKFK
-604 NNVLGISAIAIG
+604 NKVLGISAIVIG
-616 LLVLF
+616 LLTLLS
-621 AAQTFGVGELGEL
+621 AQTFGLEELGEL

-640 GGSNKYFDVSFNYIL
+640 GGSNEYFDVNFNYIL
-655 IRYPLWSSIAF
+655 VRYLLWGSVAF

-671 SKNAKSII
+671 FKNTKSII
-679 ENAKFHIFL
+679 ENTKFHIFL
-688 DAVIY
+688 EMVIH

-700 SNELITFMD
+700 SNELVTWMD
-709 IAGYQDVF
+709 IAGYQDIF

-726 VYSLLLVG
+726 VYSLLLVS
-734 LGIYQKKKHLR
+734 LGIYKKKKYLR
-745 IFALVLFGITLAKL
+745 ISALVLFGVTLAKL

-772 TVVLIVLGLLLLT
+772 TVVLIVLGLLLLI

-790 NKFKDDIGDETK
+790 NKFKDKIGDETK

>member
-1 MNPQK
+1 MDPQK
-6 IKELEQKIGNLLYRQ
+6 INELEQRIGNLLYRQ
-21 TVLYNEI
+21 SVFYKEI
-28 KLMESVLDEL
+28 KQLENELAEL
-38 KKRNN
+38 KRQSNF
-43 LSSPAENTVKTP
+43 SSVSATNTVKTP
-55 TEKPTERPV
+55 VEKPTERPV
-64 EKPIERPTETPAEKT
+64 EKPIERPTEAPAEKT

-150 LGYMMGIGLLGFGI
+150 LGYLVGVGLLGFGI
-164 KLKPKFEDYSA
+164 KLKPKFEGYSA

-189 YFAYSFYDLI
+189 YFAYSFYNLI
-199 PQALAFVMMLIFT
+199 PQILAFAMMLIFT
-212 VFAVFTAIKYNR
+212 VFTVFAAIKYNR

-240 LLSSGSGRVEILFS
+240 LLSSGSGRVDILFS

-278 AFFFTWLIYNSW
+278 AFFFTWLIYGSW
-290 FINKFIGSDLQGYEV
+290 FADKSFYSSLQGYEA
-305 LGLGFATAF
+305 LGIGFATAF

-332 LDLINVVLILLN
+332 LDKINIILILLN

-353 GIFNNHPTLDIYLG
+353 GIFNSNTKLDTYLG
-367 LFTLLNAAI
+367 LFTLFNAVI
-376 HFAVLYFI
+376 HFVVLFFI
-384 RAKKLADTPL
+384 NSKKLADSTL
-394 FYSSLG
+394 FYSTLG

-406 TIAIPIQLNGSWV
+406 TIAIPIQLDGSWV

-427 TILFWLGK
+427 TILFWIGK
-435 TKNIPIYEKISFPIL
+435 TKNIPIYEKISLPIL
-450 GLSFLSFL
+450 GLSFLSLL
-458 EDCYSYYHP
+458 EDWSFYRYA
-467 INLDINAFW
+467 NNGDIQAFW

-493 VYLSRKHPEPEI
+493 VYLSRKHAETE
-505 EKHSPFNSI
+505 ENQKFSPFNAI
-514 KSFYLPALLIL
+514 KSFYLPALLVL
-525 TAYLTFRNEIAYFF
+525 TAYLTFRNEIAYYFN
-539 DYWYE
+539 YWLE
-544 SSSIDMEDVTIVS
+544 
-557 IDGESSDYNSS
+557 NSS
-568 DNQYNYNI
+568 LKGKEISEIDDYSLYNYDI
-576 NIFKNIYLLVYSLIF
+576 NVFKNIYLIAYSLVF
-591 FGGMALLNFHKFK
+591 FGGLALLNFHKFK
-604 NNVLGISAIAIG
+604 NKVLGISAIVIG
-616 LLVLF
+616 LLTLLS
-621 AAQTFGVGELGEL
+621 AQTFGLEELGEL

-640 GGSNKYFDVSFNYIL
+640 GGSNEYFDVNFNYIL
-655 IRYPLWSSIAF
+655 VRYLLWGSVAF

-671 SKNAKSII
+671 FKNTKSII
-679 ENAKFHIFL
+679 ENTKFHIFL
-688 DAVIY
+688 EMVIH

-700 SNELITFMD
+700 SNELVTWMD
-709 IAGYQDVF
+709 IAGYQDIF

-726 VYSLLLVG
+726 VYSLLLVS
-734 LGIYQKKKHLR
+734 LGIYKKKKYLR
-745 IFALVLFGITLAKL
+745 ISALVLFGVTLAKL

-772 TVVLIVLGLLLLT
+772 TIVLIVLGLLLLI

-790 NKFKDDIGDETK
+790 NKFKDKIGDETK

>member
-1 MNPQK
+1 MDPQK
-6 IKELEQKIGNLLYRQ
+6 INELEQRIGNLLYRQ
-21 TVLYNEI
+21 SVFYKEI
-28 KLMESVLDEL
+28 KQLENELAEL
-38 KKRNN
+38 KRQSNF
-43 LSSPAENTVKTP
+43 SSVSATNTVKTP
-55 TEKPTERPV
+55 VEKPTERPA
-64 EKPIERPTETPAEKT
+64 EKPIERPTEAPAEKT

-150 LGYMMGIGLLGFGI
+150 LGYLVGIGLLGFGI
-164 KLKPKFEDYSA
+164 KLKPKFEGYSA

-189 YFAYSFYDLI
+189 YFAYSFYNLI
-199 PQALAFVMMLIFT
+199 PQVLAFAMMLIFT
-212 VFAVFTAIKYNR
+212 VFTVFAAIKYNR

-240 LLSSGSGRVEILFS
+240 LLSSGSGRVDILFS

-278 AFFFTWLIYNSW
+278 AFFFTWLIYGSW
-290 FINKFIGSDLQGYEV
+290 FADKSFYSSLQGYEA
-305 LGLGFATAF
+305 LGTGFATAF

-332 LDLINVVLILLN
+332 LDKINIILILLN

-353 GIFNNHPTLDIYLG
+353 GIFNSNTKLDTYLG
-367 LFTLLNAAI
+367 LFTLFNAVI
-376 HFAVLYFI
+376 HFVVLFFI
-384 RAKKLADTPL
+384 KSKKLADSTL
-394 FYSSLG
+394 FYSTLG

-406 TIAIPIQLNGSWV
+406 TIAIPIQLDGSWV

-427 TILFWLGK
+427 TILFWIGK
-435 TKNIPIYEKISFPIL
+435 TKNIPIYEKISLPIL
-450 GLSFLSFL
+450 GLSFLSLL
-458 EDCYSYYHP
+458 EDWSFYRYA
-467 INLDINAFW
+467 NNGDIQAFW

-493 VYLSRKHPEPEI
+493 VYLSRKHAETE
-505 EKHSPFNSI
+505 ENQKFSPFNAI
-514 KSFYLPALLIL
+514 KSFYLPALLVL
-525 TAYLTFRNEIAYFF
+525 TAYLTFRNEIAYYFN
-539 DYWYE
+539 YWLE
-544 SSSIDMEDVTIVS
+544 
-557 IDGESSDYNSS
+557 NSS
-568 DNQYNYNI
+568 LKGKEISEIDDYSLYNYDI
-576 NIFKNIYLLVYSLIF
+576 NVFKNIYLIAYSLVF
-591 FGGMALLNFHKFK
+591 FGGLALLNFHKFK
-604 NNVLGISAIAIG
+604 NKVLGISAIIIG
-616 LLVLF
+616 LLTLLS
-621 AAQTFGVGELGEL
+621 AQTFGLEELGEL

-640 GGSNKYFDVSFNYIL
+640 GGSNEYFDVNFNYIL
-655 IRYPLWSSIAF
+655 VRYLLWGSVAF

-671 SKNAKSII
+671 FKNTKSII

-688 DAVIY
+688 EMVIH

-700 SNELITFMD
+700 SNELVTWMD
-709 IAGYQDVF
+709 IAGYQDIF

-726 VYSLLLVG
+726 VYSLLLVS
-734 LGIYQKKKHLR
+734 LGIYQKKKYLR
-745 IFALVLFGITLAKL
+745 ISALVLFGVTLAKL

-772 TVVLIVLGLLLLT
+772 TVVLIVLGLLLLI

-790 NKFKDDIGDETK
+790 NKFKDKIGDETK

>member
-1 MNPQK
+1 MDPQK
-6 IKELEQKIGNLLYRQ
+6 INELEQRIGNLLYRQ
-21 TVLYNEI
+21 SVFYKEI
-28 KLMESVLDEL
+28 KQLENELAEL
-38 KKRNN
+38 KRQSNF
-43 LSSPAENTVKTP
+43 SSVSATNTVKT
-55 TEKPTERPV
+55 PV
-64 EKPIERPTETPAEKT
+64 EKPIERPTEAPAEKT

-95 SLPTINRPKQ
+95 SLPTINKPKQ

-150 LGYMMGIGLLGFGI
+150 LGYLVGIGLLGFGI
-164 KLKPKFEDYSA
+164 KLKPKFEGYSA

-189 YFAYSFYDLI
+189 YFAYSFYNLI
-199 PQALAFVMMLIFT
+199 PQILAFAMMLIFT
-212 VFAVFTAIKYNR
+212 VFTVFAAIKYNR

-240 LLSSGSGRVEILFS
+240 LLSSGSGRVDILFS

-278 AFFFTWLIYNSW
+278 AFFFTWLIYGSW
-290 FINKFIGSDLQGYEV
+290 FADKSFYSSLQGYEA
-305 LGLGFATAF
+305 LGIGFATAF

-332 LDLINVVLILLN
+332 LDKINIILILLN

-353 GIFNNHPTLDIYLG
+353 GIFNSNTKLDTYLG
-367 LFTLLNAAI
+367 LFTLFNAVI
-376 HFAVLYFI
+376 HFVVLFFI
-384 RAKKLADTPL
+384 KSKKLADSTL
-394 FYSSLG
+394 FYSTLG

-406 TIAIPIQLNGSWV
+406 TIAIPIQLDGSWV

-427 TILFWLGK
+427 TILFWIGK
-435 TKNIPIYEKISFPIL
+435 TKNIPIYEKISLPIL
-450 GLSFLSFL
+450 GLSFLSLL
-458 EDCYSYYHP
+458 EDWSFYRYA
-467 INLDINAFW
+467 NNGDIQAFW

-493 VYLSRKHPEPEI
+493 VYLSRKHAETE
-505 EKHSPFNSI
+505 ENQKFSPFNAI

-525 TAYLTFRNEIAYFF
+525 TAYLTFRNEIVYFF

-544 SSSIDMEDVTIVS
+544 STSLKGKEI
-557 IDGESSDYNSS
+557 GETDEFSL
-568 DNQYNYNI
+568 YNYDI
-576 NIFKNIYLLVYSLIF
+576 EIFKNIYLLVYSLIF
-591 FGGMALLNFHKFK
+591 FGGMALLNFYKFK

-634 RYAYIN
+634 RYSYIN
-640 GGSNKYFDVSFNYIL
+640 GGSNKYFNVSFNYIL

-679 ENAKFHIFL
+679 ENIKFHIFL

>member
-38 KKRNN
+38 KKQNN
-43 LSSPAENTVKTP
+43 LSSPTANTVKTS
-55 TEKPTERPV
+55 V
-64 EKPIERPTETPAEKT
+64 EQPIERPTETLAEKA
-79 TETPVITAPST
+79 TEKPVITAPT
-90 PKPQF
+90 APKPQVSAPKI
-95 SLPTINRPKQ
+95 SLPKQ

-116 WINKIGILIVI
+116 WINKIGILIVV

-150 LGYMMGIGLLGFGI
+150 LGYLVGIGLLGFGI
-164 KLKPKFEDYSA
+164 KLKPKFEGYSA
-175 VLVSGSISIFYFIT
+175 VLVSGAISIFYFIT

-199 PQALAFVMMLIFT
+199 PQVLAFVMMLIFT
-212 VFAVFTAIKYNR
+212 AFTVFTALKYNR

-240 LLSSGSGRVEILFS
+240 LLSSGSGRVDILFS

-266 SIKRDWKTLHYS
+266 SIKKDWKSLHYS
-278 AFFFTWLIYNSW
+278 AFFFTWMIYGSW
-290 FINKFIGSDLQGYEV
+290 FADKSFDSNLQGYEA

-314 FLIFYGVSLFNNI
+314 FLVFYGVSLFNNI

-332 LDLINVVLILLN
+332 LDKVNIILILLN
-344 SFIYFGFGY
+344 SFIYFGFGF
-353 GIFNNHPTLDIYLG
+353 GIFNGHNVLDSYLG
-367 LFTLLNAAI
+367 LFTLFNAVI
-376 HFAVLYFI
+376 HFAVLFFI
-384 RAKKLADTPL
+384 KSKKLADSTL
-394 FYSSLG
+394 FYSTLG

-406 TIAIPIQLNGSWV
+406 TIAIPIQLDGNWV
-419 TLLWIAQG
+419 TLMWTAQG
-427 TILFWLGK
+427 AILFWLGK
-435 TKNIPIYEKISFPIL
+435 TKKISIYEKISLPIL

-458 EDCYSYYHP
+458 EDCYSYYYP
-467 INLDINAFW
+467 INLDIHAFW
-476 NINFLTGILAI
+476 NINFLTGVFAI

-493 VYLSRKHPEPEI
+493 VYLSRKNPDPEI
-505 EKHSPFNSI
+505 EKNSPFNTI
-514 KSFYLPALLIL
+514 KSFYLPALLVL
-525 TAYLTFRNEIAYFF
+525 TAYLTFRNEIAYYF

-557 IDGESSDYNSS
+557 IDGDSSDYKSS

-591 FGGMALLNFHKFK
+591 FGGMALLNFYKFK
-604 NNVLGISAIAIG
+604 NKILGVLSIVIG

-621 AAQTFGVGELGEL
+621 AAQTYGLEELGNL
-634 RYAYIN
+634 RHSYIN
-640 GGSNKYFDVSFNYIL
+640 RHSNAYFIITFNYIL
-655 IRYPLWSSIAF
+655 VRYLLWGAAGF
-666 ALWAI
+666 TLWAI
-671 SKNAKSII
+671 FKNAKSQL
-679 ENAKFHIFL
+679 ENTKFHVFL
-688 DAVIY
+688 EAVIH

-700 SNELITFMD
+700 SNELVTWLD
-709 IAGYQDVF
+709 IAGYQNIF

-726 VYSLLLVG
+726 VYSLILVS
-734 LGIYQKKKHLR
+734 LGIYKKKKYLR

-772 TVVLIVLGLLLLT
+772 TIVLIILGLLLLI

-790 NKFKDDIGDETK
+790 NKFKDKIGNETK
-802 H
+802 N

>member
-1 MNPQK
+1 MDPQK
-6 IKELEQKIGNLLYRQ
+6 INELEQRIGNLLYRQ
-21 TVLYNEI
+21 SVFYKEI
-28 KLMESVLDEL
+28 KQLENELAEL
-38 KKRNN
+38 KRQSNF
-43 LSSPAENTVKTP
+43 SSVSATNTVKTP
-55 TEKPTERPV
+55 VEKPTERPA
-64 EKPIERPTETPAEKT
+64 EKPIERPTEAPAEKT

-150 LGYMMGIGLLGFGI
+150 LGYLVGVGLLGFGI
-164 KLKPKFEDYSA
+164 KLKPKFEGYSA

-189 YFAYSFYDLI
+189 YFAYSFYNLI
-199 PQALAFVMMLIFT
+199 PQILAFVMMLIFT
-212 VFAVFTAIKYNR
+212 VFTVFAAIKYNR

-240 LLSSGSGRVEILFS
+240 LLSSGSGRVDILFS

-278 AFFFTWLIYNSW
+278 AFFFTWLIYGSW
-290 FINKFIGSDLQGYEV
+290 FADKSFYSSLQGYEA
-305 LGLGFATAF
+305 LGIGFATAF

-332 LDLINVVLILLN
+332 LDKINIILILLN

-353 GIFNNHPTLDIYLG
+353 GIFNSNTKLDTYLG
-367 LFTLLNAAI
+367 LFTLFNAVI
-376 HFAVLYFI
+376 HFVVLFFI
-384 RAKKLADTPL
+384 KSKKLADSTL
-394 FYSSLG
+394 FYSTLG

-406 TIAIPIQLNGSWV
+406 TIAIPIQLDGSWV

-427 TILFWLGK
+427 TILFWIGK
-435 TKNIPIYEKISFPIL
+435 TKNIPIYEKISLPIL
-450 GLSFLSFL
+450 GLSFLSLL
-458 EDCYSYYHP
+458 EDWSFYRYA
-467 INLDINAFW
+467 NNGDIQAFW

-493 VYLSRKHPEPEI
+493 VYLSRKHAETE
-505 EKHSPFNSI
+505 ENQKFSPFNAI
-514 KSFYLPALLIL
+514 KSFYLPALLVL
-525 TAYLTFRNEIAYFF
+525 TAYLTFRNEIAYYFN
-539 DYWYE
+539 YWLE
-544 SSSIDMEDVTIVS
+544 
-557 IDGESSDYNSS
+557 NSS
-568 DNQYNYNI
+568 LKGKEISEIDDYSLYNYDI
-576 NIFKNIYLLVYSLIF
+576 NVFKNIYLLAYSLVF
-591 FGGMALLNFHKFK
+591 FGGLALLNFHKFK
-604 NNVLGISAIAIG
+604 NKVLGISAIVIG
-616 LLVLF
+616 LLTLLS
-621 AAQTFGVGELGEL
+621 AQTFGLEELGEL

-640 GGSNKYFDVSFNYIL
+640 GGSNEYFDVNFNYIL
-655 IRYPLWSSIAF
+655 VRYLLWGSVAF

-671 SKNAKSII
+671 FKNTKSII
-679 ENAKFHIFL
+679 ENTKFHIFL
-688 DAVIY
+688 EMVIH

-700 SNELITFMD
+700 SNELVTWMD
-709 IAGYQDVF
+709 IAGYQDIF

-726 VYSLLLVG
+726 VYSLLLVS
-734 LGIYQKKKHLR
+734 LGIYKKKKYLR
-745 IFALVLFGITLAKL
+745 ISALVLFGVTLAKL

-772 TVVLIVLGLLLLT
+772 TVVLIVLGLLLLI

-790 NKFKDDIGDETK
+790 NKFKDKIGDETK

>member
-1 MNPQK
+1 MDPQK
-6 IKELEQKIGNLLYRQ
+6 INELEQRIGNLLYRQ
-21 TVLYNEI
+21 SVFYKEI
-28 KLMESVLDEL
+28 KQLENELAEL
-38 KKRNN
+38 KRQSNF
-43 LSSPAENTVKTP
+43 SSVSATNTVKTP
-55 TEKPTERPV
+55 VEKPTERPA
-64 EKPIERPTETPAEKT
+64 EKPIERPTEAPAEKT

-150 LGYMMGIGLLGFGI
+150 LGYLVGVGLLGFGI
-164 KLKPKFEDYSA
+164 KLKPKFEGYSA

-189 YFAYSFYDLI
+189 YFAYSFYNLI
-199 PQALAFVMMLIFT
+199 PQILAFAMMLIFT
-212 VFAVFTAIKYNR
+212 VFTVFAAIKYNR

-240 LLSSGSGRVEILFS
+240 LLSSGSGRVDILFS

-278 AFFFTWLIYNSW
+278 AFFFTWLIYGSW
-290 FINKFIGSDLQGYEV
+290 FADKSFYSSLQGYEA
-305 LGLGFATAF
+305 LGIGFATAF

-332 LDLINVVLILLN
+332 LDKINIILILLN

-353 GIFNNHPTLDIYLG
+353 GIFNSNTKLDTYLG
-367 LFTLLNAAI
+367 LFTLFNAVI
-376 HFAVLYFI
+376 HFVVLFFI
-384 RAKKLADTPL
+384 KSKKLADSTL
-394 FYSSLG
+394 FYSTLG

-406 TIAIPIQLNGSWV
+406 TIAIPIQLDGSWV

-427 TILFWLGK
+427 TILFWIGK
-435 TKNIPIYEKISFPIL
+435 TKNIPIYEKISLPIL
-450 GLSFLSFL
+450 GLSFFSLL
-458 EDCYSYYHP
+458 EDWRFYHYVN
-467 INLDINAFW
+467 NLDVHAFW

-493 VYLSRKHPEPEI
+493 VYLSRNHAETEENQKF
-505 EKHSPFNSI
+505 SPFNAI

-525 TAYLTFRNEIAYFF
+525 TAYLTFRNEIAYYFN
-539 DYWYE
+539 YWLE
-544 SSSIDMEDVTIVS
+544 
-557 IDGESSDYNSS
+557 NSS
-568 DNQYNYNI
+568 LKGKEISEIDEYSLYNYDI
-576 NIFKNIYLLVYSLIF
+576 NVFKNIYLIAYSLVF
-591 FGGMALLNFHKFK
+591 FGGLALLNFHKFK
-604 NNVLGISAIAIG
+604 NKVLGISAIVIG
-616 LLVLF
+616 LLTLLS
-621 AAQTFGVGELGEL
+621 AQTFGLEELGEL

-640 GGSNKYFDVSFNYIL
+640 GGSNEYFDVNFNYIL
-655 IRYPLWSSIAF
+655 VRYLLWGSVAF

-671 SKNAKSII
+671 FKNTKFII
-679 ENAKFHIFL
+679 ENTKFHIFL
-688 DAVIY
+688 EMVIH

-700 SNELITFMD
+700 SNELVTWMD
-709 IAGYQDVF
+709 IAGYQDIF

-726 VYSLLLVG
+726 VYSLLLVS
-734 LGIYQKKKHLR
+734 LGIYKKKKYLR
-745 IFALVLFGITLAKL
+745 ISALVLFGVTLAKL

-772 TVVLIVLGLLLLT
+772 TVVLIVLGLLLLI

-790 NKFKDDIGDETK
+790 NKFKDKIGDETK

>member
-1 MNPQK
+1 MDPQK
-6 IKELEQKIGNLLYRQ
+6 INELEQRIGNLLYRQ
-21 TVLYNEI
+21 SVFYKEI
-28 KLMESVLDEL
+28 KQLENELAEL
-38 KKRNN
+38 KRQSNF
-43 LSSPAENTVKTP
+43 SSVSAANTVKTP
-55 TEKPTERPV
+55 AEKPTERPV
-64 EKPIERPTETPAEKT
+64 EKPIERP

-150 LGYMMGIGLLGFGI
+150 LGYLVGVGLLGFGI
-164 KLKPKFEDYSA
+164 KLKPKFEGYSA

-189 YFAYSFYDLI
+189 YFAYSFYNLI
-199 PQALAFVMMLIFT
+199 PQILAFAMMLIFT
-212 VFAVFTAIKYNR
+212 VFTVFAAIKYNR

-240 LLSSGSGRVEILFS
+240 LLSSGSGRVDILFS

-278 AFFFTWLIYNSW
+278 AFFFTWLIYGSW
-290 FINKFIGSDLQGYEV
+290 FADKSFYSSLQGYEA
-305 LGLGFATAF
+305 LGIGFATAF

-332 LDLINVVLILLN
+332 LNKINIILILLN

-353 GIFNNHPTLDIYLG
+353 GIFNSNTKLDTYLG
-367 LFTLLNAAI
+367 LFTLFNAVI
-376 HFAVLYFI
+376 HFVVLFFI
-384 RAKKLADTPL
+384 KSKKLADSTL
-394 FYSSLG
+394 FYSTLG

-406 TIAIPIQLNGSWV
+406 TIAIPIQLDGSWV

-427 TILFWLGK
+427 TILFWIGK
-435 TKNIPIYEKISFPIL
+435 TKNIPIYEKISLPIL
-450 GLSFLSFL
+450 GLSFLSLL
-458 EDCYSYYHP
+458 EDWSFYRYA
-467 INLDINAFW
+467 NNGDIQAFW

-493 VYLSRKHPEPEI
+493 VYLSRKQAETE
-505 EKHSPFNSI
+505 ENQKFSPFNAI
-514 KSFYLPALLIL
+514 KSFYLPALLVL
-525 TAYLTFRNEIAYFF
+525 TAYLTFRNEIAYYFN
-539 DYWYE
+539 YWLE
-544 SSSIDMEDVTIVS
+544 
-557 IDGESSDYNSS
+557 NSS
-568 DNQYNYNI
+568 LKGKEISEIDDYSLYNYDI
-576 NIFKNIYLLVYSLIF
+576 NVFKNIYLIAYSLVF
-591 FGGMALLNFHKFK
+591 FGGLALLNFHKFK
-604 NNVLGISAIAIG
+604 NKVLGISAIVIG
-616 LLVLF
+616 LLTLLS
-621 AAQTFGVGELGEL
+621 AQTFGLEELGEL

-640 GGSNKYFDVSFNYIL
+640 GGSNEYFDVNFNYIL
-655 IRYPLWSSIAF
+655 VRYLLWGSVTF

-671 SKNAKSII
+671 FKNTKSII
-679 ENAKFHIFL
+679 ENTKFHIFL
-688 DAVIY
+688 EMVIH

-700 SNELITFMD
+700 SNELVTWMD
-709 IAGYQDVF
+709 IAGYQDIF

-726 VYSLLLVG
+726 VYSLLLVS
-734 LGIYQKKKHLR
+734 LGIYKKKKYLR
-745 IFALVLFGITLAKL
+745 ISALVLFGVTLAKL

-772 TVVLIVLGLLLLT
+772 TVVLIVLGLLLLI

-790 NKFKDDIGDETK
+790 NKFKDKISNETK

>member
-1 MNPQK
+1 MDPQK
-6 IKELEQKIGNLLYRQ
+6 INELEQRIGNLLYRQ
-21 TVLYNEI
+21 SVFYKEI
-28 KLMESVLDEL
+28 KQLENELAEL
-38 KKRNN
+38 KRQNN
-43 LSSPAENTVKTP
+43 FSSVSATNTVKTP
-55 TEKPTERPV
+55 VEKPTERPA
-64 EKPIERPTETPAEKT
+64 EKPIERPTEAPAEKT

-150 LGYMMGIGLLGFGI
+150 LGYLVGIGLLGFGI
-164 KLKPKFEDYSA
+164 KLKPKFEGYSA

-189 YFAYSFYDLI
+189 YFAYSFYNLI
-199 PQALAFVMMLIFT
+199 PQILAFAMMLIFT
-212 VFAVFTAIKYNR
+212 VFTVFAAIKYNR

-240 LLSSGSGRVEILFS
+240 LLSSGSGRVDILFS

-278 AFFFTWLIYNSW
+278 TFFFTWLIYGSW
-290 FINKFIGSDLQGYEV
+290 FADKSFYSSLQGYEA
-305 LGLGFATAF
+305 LGIGFATAF

-332 LDLINVVLILLN
+332 LDKINIILILLN

-353 GIFNNHPTLDIYLG
+353 GIFNSNTKLDTYLG
-367 LFTLLNAAI
+367 LFTLFNAVI
-376 HFAVLYFI
+376 HFVVLFFI
-384 RAKKLADTPL
+384 KSKKLADSTL
-394 FYSSLG
+394 FYSTLG

-406 TIAIPIQLNGSWV
+406 TIAIPIQLDGSWV

-427 TILFWLGK
+427 TILFWIGK
-435 TKNIPIYEKISFPIL
+435 TKNIPIYEKISLPIL
-450 GLSFLSFL
+450 GLSFLSLL
-458 EDCYSYYHP
+458 EDWSFYRYA
-467 INLDINAFW
+467 NNGDIQAFW

-493 VYLSRKHPEPEI
+493 VYLSRKHAETE
-505 EKHSPFNSI
+505 ENQKFSPFNAI
-514 KSFYLPALLIL
+514 KSFYLPALLVL
-525 TAYLTFRNEIAYFF
+525 TVYLTFRNEIAYYF

-544 SSSIDMEDVTIVS
+544 SSSVLVREKGDEYN
-557 IDGESSDYNSS
+557 DYNN
-568 DNQYNYNI
+568 DI
-576 NIFKNIYLLVYSLIF
+576 GIFRNIYLLAYSLVF
-591 FGGMALLNFHKFK
+591 FGGMALLNFYKFK
-604 NNVLGISAIAIG
+604 NKILGVSSIVIG

-621 AAQTFGVGELGEL
+621 AAQTYGLGELGDL
-634 RYAYIN
+634 RYSYID
-640 GGSNKYFDVSFNYIL
+640 GHYSKYFDVSINYIL
-655 IRYPLWSSIAF
+655 IRYPLWAAVGF

-671 SKNAKSII
+671 FKNAKSYYI
-679 ENAKFHIFL
+679 ENVKFHIFL
-688 DAVIY
+688 EAVIH

-700 SNELITFMD
+700 SNELVTWLD
-709 IAGYQDVF
+709 IAGYQDIF

-726 VYSLLLVG
+726 VYSLILVS
-734 LGIYQKKKHLR
+734 LGIYKKKKHLR

-772 TVVLIVLGLLLLT
+772 TVVLIVLGLLLLI

-790 NKFKDDIGDETK
+790 NKFKDKIGDETK

>member
-1 MNPQK
+1 MDPQK
-6 IKELEQKIGNLLYRQ
+6 INELEQRIGNLLYRQ
-21 TVLYNEI
+21 SVFYKEI
-28 KLMESVLDEL
+28 KQLENELAEL
-38 KKRNN
+38 KRQSNF
-43 LSSPAENTVKTP
+43 SSVSATNTVKTP
-55 TEKPTERPV
+55 VERPT
-64 EKPIERPTETPAEKT
+64 EKPIERPTEAPAEKT

-150 LGYMMGIGLLGFGI
+150 LGYLVGIGLLGFGI
-164 KLKPKFEDYSA
+164 KLKPKFEGYSA

-189 YFAYSFYDLI
+189 YFAYSFYNLI
-199 PQALAFVMMLIFT
+199 PQILAFAMMLIFT
-212 VFAVFTAIKYNR
+212 VFTVFAAIKYNR

-240 LLSSGSGRVEILFS
+240 LLSSGSGRVDILFS

-278 AFFFTWLIYNSW
+278 AFFFTWLIYGSW
-290 FINKFIGSDLQGYEV
+290 FADKSFYSSLQGYEA
-305 LGLGFATAF
+305 LGIGFATAF

-332 LDLINVVLILLN
+332 LDKISIILILLK

-353 GIFNNHPTLDIYLG
+353 GIFNSNTKLDTYLG
-367 LFTLLNAAI
+367 LFTLFNAVI
-376 HFAVLYFI
+376 HFVVLFFI
-384 RAKKLADTPL
+384 KSKKLADSTL
-394 FYSSLG
+394 FYSTLG

-406 TIAIPIQLNGSWV
+406 TIAIPIQLDGSWV

-427 TILFWLGK
+427 TILFWIGK
-435 TKNIPIYEKISFPIL
+435 TKNIPIYEKISLPIL
-450 GLSFLSFL
+450 GLSFLSLL
-458 EDCYSYYHP
+458 EDWSFYRYA
-467 INLDINAFW
+467 NNGDIQAFW

-493 VYLSRKHPEPEI
+493 VYLSRKHAEPE
-505 EKHSPFNSI
+505 ENQKFSPFNAI
-514 KSFYLPALLIL
+514 KSFYLPALLVL
-525 TAYLTFRNEIAYFF
+525 TAYLTFRNEIAYYFN
-539 DYWYE
+539 YWLE
-544 SSSIDMEDVTIVS
+544 
-557 IDGESSDYNSS
+557 NSS
-568 DNQYNYNI
+568 LKGKEISEIDDYSLYNYDI
-576 NIFKNIYLLVYSLIF
+576 NIFKNIYLLAYSLVF
-591 FGGMALLNFHKFK
+591 FGGLALLNFHKFK
-604 NNVLGISAIAIG
+604 NKVLGISAIVIG
-616 LLVLF
+616 LLTLLS
-621 AAQTFGVGELGEL
+621 AQTFGLEELGEL

-640 GGSNKYFDVSFNYIL
+640 GGSNEYFDVNFNYIL
-655 IRYPLWSSIAF
+655 VRYLLWGSVAF

-671 SKNAKSII
+671 FKNTKSII
-679 ENAKFHIFL
+679 ENTKFHIFL
-688 DAVIY
+688 EMVIH

-700 SNELITFMD
+700 SNELVTWMD
-709 IAGYQDVF
+709 IAGYQDIF

-726 VYSLLLVG
+726 VYSLLLVS
-734 LGIYQKKKHLR
+734 LGIYKKKKYLR
-745 IFALVLFGITLAKL
+745 ISALVLFGVTLAKL

-772 TVVLIVLGLLLLT
+772 TVVLIVLGLLLLI

-790 NKFKDDIGDETK
+790 NKFKDKISDETK

>member
-1 MNPQK
+1 MDPQK
-6 IKELEQKIGNLLYRQ
+6 INELEQRIGNLLYRQ
-21 TVLYNEI
+21 SVFYKEI
-28 KLMESVLDEL
+28 KQLENELAEL
-38 KKRNN
+38 KRQNN
-43 LSSPAENTVKTP
+43 FSSVSATNTVKTP
-55 TEKPTERPV
+55 VEKPTERPA
-64 EKPIERPTETPAEKT
+64 EKPIERPTEAPAEKT

-150 LGYMMGIGLLGFGI
+150 LGYLVGIGLLGFGI
-164 KLKPKFEDYSA
+164 KLKPKFEGYSA

-189 YFAYSFYDLI
+189 YFAYSFYNLI
-199 PQALAFVMMLIFT
+199 PQILAFAMMLIFT
-212 VFAVFTAIKYNR
+212 VFTVFAAIKYNR

-240 LLSSGSGRVEILFS
+240 LLSSGSGRVDILFS

-278 AFFFTWLIYNSW
+278 AFFFTWLIYGSW
-290 FINKFIGSDLQGYEV
+290 FADKSFYSSLQGYEA
-305 LGLGFATAF
+305 LGIGFATAF

-332 LDLINVVLILLN
+332 LDKINIILILLN

-353 GIFNNHPTLDIYLG
+353 GIFNSNTKLDTYLG
-367 LFTLLNAAI
+367 LFTLFNAVI
-376 HFAVLYFI
+376 HFVVLFFI
-384 RAKKLADTPL
+384 KSKKLADSTL
-394 FYSSLG
+394 FYSTLG

-406 TIAIPIQLNGSWV
+406 TIAIPIQLDGSWV

-427 TILFWLGK
+427 TILFWIGK
-435 TKNIPIYEKISFPIL
+435 TKNIPIYEKISLPIL
-450 GLSFLSFL
+450 GLSFLSLL
-458 EDCYSYYHP
+458 EDWSFYRYA
-467 INLDINAFW
+467 NNGDIQAFW

-493 VYLSRKHPEPEI
+493 VYLSRKHAETE
-505 EKHSPFNSI
+505 ENQKFSPFNAI
-514 KSFYLPALLIL
+514 KSFYLPALLVL
-525 TAYLTFRNEIAYFF
+525 TAYLTFRNEIAYYFN
-539 DYWYE
+539 YWLE
-544 SSSIDMEDVTIVS
+544 
-557 IDGESSDYNSS
+557 NSS
-568 DNQYNYNI
+568 LKGKEISEIDDYSLYNYDI
-576 NIFKNIYLLVYSLIF
+576 NVFKNIYLIAYSLVF
-591 FGGMALLNFHKFK
+591 FGGLALLNFHKFK
-604 NNVLGISAIAIG
+604 NKVLGISAIVIG
-616 LLVLF
+616 LLTLLS
-621 AAQTFGVGELGEL
+621 AQTFGLEELGEL

-640 GGSNKYFDVSFNYIL
+640 GGSNEYFDVNFNYIL
-655 IRYPLWSSIAF
+655 VRYLLWGSVAF

-671 SKNAKSII
+671 FKNAKSII

-688 DAVIY
+688 EMVIH

-700 SNELITFMD
+700 SNELVTWMD
-709 IAGYQDVF
+709 IAGYQDIF

-726 VYSLLLVG
+726 VYSLLLVS
-734 LGIYQKKKHLR
+734 LGIYQKKKYLR
-745 IFALVLFGITLAKL
+745 ISALVLFGVTLAKL

-772 TVVLIVLGLLLLT
+772 TVVLIVLGLLLLI

-790 NKFKDDIGDETK
+790 NKFKDKIGDETK